1 MTGPACAASLRLPRS
16 PAPAAAPS
24 HRRHTAA
31 TLASQVI
38 QIDAAI
44 NPGNSGGPA
53 FAPDGRVVRIALRTL
68 ALTLTLALTTTPDPD
83 PKHKLNPDH

>member
-1 MTGPACAASLRLPRS
+1 MTGLACVASLRLPRS
-16 PAPAAAPS
+16 PAPPAAPS

-31 TLASQVI
+31 TLALQVI

-53 FAPDGRVVRIALRTL
+53 FAPDGRVVGIAPQHL
-68 ALTLTLALTTTPDPD
+68 ALTLTTAPNP
-83 PKHKLNPDH
+83 NPDY